1 VDKQK
6 IEELAKVWGKLPA
19 REREAN
25 IRELTRTMPPR
36 YAEVIREYFRRLSEQ
51 ADAGN

>member
-1 VDKQK
+1 MDKKK
-6 IEELAKVWGKLPA
+6 IQELAAVWGKLPA

-25 IRELTRTMPPR
+25 VRELTRSMPPR
-36 YAEVIREYFRRLSEQ
+36 YAEVIREYFRKLSEQ